1 MSESN
6 IHLGTSGWSYNEWE
20 GPFYRKGEKRKLRA
34 YASVFKIVEIDSTFY
49 RNPSLGTVM
58 GWLKY
63 SPSDFVFTAKMPKLI
78 THDKK
83 LGLNGEIKSDLAT
96 YFDLMRPLQ
105 LGGKL
110 GCLLIQLPP
119 KCDCNYDNLE
129 SFFGLL
135 DPMFRYAVEFRN
147 PSWLRNKTWDLLKKY
162 DVSYTIV
169 DEPLLPPEVHLTT
182 DFAYFRWHGKG
193 QNIWFDYRYSTE
205 ELDSWA
211 PKIQKTS
218 KSVKKAVGFFNNHYH
233 GYAPENCL
241 YLLEKLGLMSENQK
255 KAKDKLKVKQSK
267 LGSFFS

>member
-6 IHLGTSGWSYNEWE
+6 ISLGTSGWSYAEWE

-34 YASVFKIVEIDSTFY
+34 YASTFKIAEIDSTFY
-49 RNPSLGTVM
+49 RNPSPGTVM

-63 SPSDFVFTAKMPKLI
+63 SPSDFIFTAKMPKLI
-78 THDKK
+78 THDKR
-83 LGLNGEIKSDLAT
+83 LGLKGDIKADLNT

-110 GCLLIQLPP
+110 GCFLIQLPP
-119 KCDCNYDNLE
+119 KCYCNYDNLE

-147 PSWLRNKTWDLLKKY
+147 PSWLKDKTWNLLEKY
-162 DVSYTIV
+162 NVTYTIV

-193 QNIWFDYRYSTE
+193 KTIWFDYKYSAK
-205 ELDSWA
+205 ELDGWV
-211 PKIQKTS
+211 PKIQETS
-218 KSVKKAVGFFNNHYH
+218 KSVRKVIGFFNNHYH

-241 YLLEKLGLMSENQK
+241 YLLEQLGLLSDSQK
-255 KAKDKLKVKQSK
+255 KAKDKSRVKQSQ
-267 LGSFFS
+267 LGSFFR